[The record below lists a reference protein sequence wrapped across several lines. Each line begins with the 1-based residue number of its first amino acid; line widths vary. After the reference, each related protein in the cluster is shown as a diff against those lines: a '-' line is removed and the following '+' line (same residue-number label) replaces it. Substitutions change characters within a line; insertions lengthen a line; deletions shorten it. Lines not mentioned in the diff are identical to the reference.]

1 MEKLIKV
8 KRNSGNSFIEYFEH
22 GQQLRSY
29 DTVVVKNFNG
39 HISLASCW
47 DATAS
52 TRRQV
57 CYYLGLSTS
66 EIRERIKSGEYTV
79 FEQLFLKFELGVK
92 YNSKGERIKGNYE
105 L

>member
-1 MEKLIKV
+1 MEKPIKV
-8 KRNSGNSFIEYFEH
+8 KRNLGNSFIEYFEH

-47 DATAS
+47 DSTVS
-52 TRRQV
+52 TRKQV
-57 CYYLGLSTS
+57 CYYFGLSVWK
-66 EIRERIKSGEYTV
+66 IRERIKNGEYEV
-79 FEQLFLKFELGVK
+79 FEQSFLRLAIGVK
-92 YNSKGERIKGNYE
+92 YNSKGERIKGAYE